1 MKILLVEDSETLRLG
16 NERALVEAG
25 HDVTC
30 ADDCDAAL
38 QTARD
43 QRPDLILLD
52 LIAPES
58 GGLEVLTRLKHSR
71 TTAKIPVI
79 ALSALPEKKCHK
91 LLDAGMEDYVD
102 KRAIVNERG
111 MNRLPQLLEKL
122 IRRINRKRGHPLT
135 ALLTKKG

>member
-1 MKILLVEDSETLRLG
+1 MKILLVEDSETLRLS
-16 NERALVEAG
+16 NQRALVEAG

-30 ADDCDAAL
+30 ADDCDSAL

-52 LIAPES
+52 LIVPKGRE
-58 GGLEVLTRLKHSR
+58 LEVLTRLKHSR
-71 TTAKIPVI
+71 ATARIPVI

-102 KRAIVNERG
+102 KRAIVSEGG
-111 MNRLPQLLEKL
+111 MNRLPQLLERL
-122 IRRINRKRGHPLT
+122 MHRINRKHGH
-135 ALLTKKG
+135 ALSSLVKK

>member
-1 MKILLVEDSETLRLG
+1 MKILLVEDSETLRLS

-30 ADDCDAAL
+30 ADDCDSVL

-43 QRPDLILLD
+43 QSPDLILLD
-52 LIAPES
+52 LIAPKGRE
-58 GGLEVLTRLKHSR
+58 LEVLTRLKHSR
-71 TTAKIPVI
+71 ATAKIPVI

-102 KRAIVNERG
+102 KRAIVSEGG

-122 IRRINRKRGHPLT
+122 IRRINRKRGHPFS

>member
-1 MKILLVEDSETLRLG
+1 MKILLVEDSETLRLS

-30 ADDCDAAL
+30 ADDCDSAL

-43 QRPDLILLD
+43 QSPDLILLD
-52 LIAPES
+52 LIAPKSSE
-58 GGLEVLTRLKHSR
+58 LEVLTRLKHSR
-71 TTAKIPVI
+71 ATVKIPVI
-79 ALSALPEKKCHK
+79 ALGTFCEDKCHK
-91 LLDAGMEDYVD
+91 LVDAGMEDYVD
-102 KRAIVNERG
+102 KRAIVSEGG

-122 IRRINRKRGHPLT
+122 IRRINRKRGHPFS

>member
-1 MKILLVEDSETLRLG
+1 MKILLVEDSETLRLS
-16 NERALVEAG
+16 NQRALVEAG

-30 ADDCDAAL
+30 ADDCDSAL

-52 LIAPES
+52 LIVPKGRE
-58 GGLEVLTRLKHSR
+58 LEVLTRLKHSR
-71 TTAKIPVI
+71 ATARIPVI

-102 KRAIVNERG
+102 KRAIVGEGG
-111 MNRLPQLLEKL
+111 MNRLPQLLERL
-122 IRRINRKRGHPLT
+122 IHRINRKRGHPRSSLV
-135 ALLTKKG
+135 KK

>member
-1 MKILLVEDSETLRLG
+1 MKILLVEDSETLRLS

-25 HDVTC
+25 HEVAC
-30 ADDCDAAL
+30 ADDCDSAL

-43 QRPDLILLD
+43 QTPDLILLD
-52 LIAPES
+52 LIAPKGRE
-58 GGLEVLTRLKHSR
+58 LEVLTRLKHSR
-71 TTAKIPVI
+71 ATAKIPVI

-102 KRAIVNERG
+102 KRAIVSEGG

-122 IRRINRKRGHPLT
+122 IRRINRKRGHPFS

>member
-1 MKILLVEDSETLRLG
+1 MKILLVEDSETLRLS

-52 LIAPES
+52 LIAPKGRE
-58 GGLEVLTRLKHSR
+58 LEVLTRLKHSR
-71 TTAKIPVI
+71 ATAKIPVI

-102 KRAIVNERG
+102 KRAIVSEGG

>member
-1 MKILLVEDSETLRLG
+1 MKILLVEDSETLRLS
-16 NERALVEAG
+16 NERALIEAG

-30 ADDCDAAL
+30 ADDCDSAL

-43 QRPDLILLD
+43 QSPDLILLD
-52 LIAPES
+52 LIAPKGRE
-58 GGLEVLTRLKHSR
+58 LEMLTRLKHSR
-71 TTAKIPVI
+71 ATAKIPVI

-102 KRAIVNERG
+102 KRAIVSEGG

-122 IRRINRKRGHPLT
+122 IRRINRKRGHPLS

>member
-1 MKILLVEDSETLRLG
+1 VKILLVEDSETLRLS

-25 HDVTC
+25 HEVAC
-30 ADDCDAAL
+30 ADDCDSAL

-43 QRPDLILLD
+43 QTPDLILLD
-52 LIAPES
+52 LIAPKGRE
-58 GGLEVLTRLKHSR
+58 LEVLTRLKHSR
-71 TTAKIPVI
+71 ATAKIPVI

-102 KRAIVNERG
+102 KRAIVSEGG

-122 IRRINRKRGHPLT
+122 IRRINRKRGHPFS